1 MKDKELYHLRDEI
14 KTSQEETLLITKKCL
29 TGLVEENLKFRSID
43 FPFSIKESKESEVIY
58 KALQMVGKICGS
70 HINCATCL
78 FYQRQAPDKLP
89 CGITNISPAGWNFVD
104 DCNAERIFKQREKK

>member
-1 MKDKELYHLRDEI
+1 MKDKELYYLRDEI
-14 KTSQEETLLITKKCL
+14 KKSQEETLLITKESL
-29 TGLVEENLKFRSID
+29 TELVEENLKFRSID

-70 HINCATCL
+70 HISCATCL

-89 CGITNISPAGWNFVD
+89 CGITNISPAAWNFVD
-104 DCNAERIFKQREKK
+104 DCNAERIFKQKEKK